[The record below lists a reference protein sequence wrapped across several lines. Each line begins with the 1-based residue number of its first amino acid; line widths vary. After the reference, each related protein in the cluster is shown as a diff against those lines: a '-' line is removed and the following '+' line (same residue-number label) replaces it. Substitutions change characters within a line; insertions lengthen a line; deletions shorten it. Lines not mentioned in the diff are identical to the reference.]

1 MQFGASSRDDEKI
14 AVRRTLRTRL
24 RALDPANRR
33 EAAARLV
40 GHLIERHPGSPGLII
55 AGFFALPTE
64 PDLTAYFLHAWSVG
78 AHIAIPRLTGPGTME
93 FHQIPAGTL
102 PPDPDQPNSPSPPS
116 ALRPGPYNLW
126 EPDPSQCPSV
136 PPAAIG
142 LALVPGLA
150 FAPGGARLG
159 RGAGY
164 YDRWLATLPAAT
176 PCLGVAFPCQILVS
190 LPTTHHDRPVNVIA
204 TENGWVPGAQS
215 AAGPE
220 YEPI

>member
-24 RALDPANRR
+24 RALDPATRR
-33 EAAARLV
+33 EASTRLV

-55 AGFFALPTE
+55 AGFFALPSE
-64 PDLTAYFLHAWSVG
+64 PDLTAYFRHAWSVG
-78 AHIAIPRLTGPGTME
+78 TRLAIPRLTGPGTME
-93 FHQIPAGTL
+93 FHQIPDGTL
-102 PPDPDQPNSPSPPS
+102 PAAPDRPSPSPHRA

-126 EPDPSQCPSV
+126 EPDPSHCPAV
-136 PPAAIG
+136 PPTAIG

-176 PCLGVAFPCQILVS
+176 PCLGVAFACQILAS
-190 LPTTHHDRPVNVIA
+190 LPTTSHDRPVHNIV
-204 TENGWVPGAQS
+204 TENGWIPGARS
-215 AAGPE
+215 AAGPK
-220 YEPI
+220 